1 MVCFEGTRV
10 LKDSCV
16 LYEKLKTQR
25 LCLHLGE
32 ECRSGQCFCIEKKLN
47 RVPPEYATHKLQM
60 KICI

>member
-32 ECRSGQCFCIEKKLN
+32 ECRSGQCFCIEKNETGYHLN
-47 RVPPEYATHKLQM
+47 MLRTHST
-60 KICI
+60 